1 MRRKVVI
8 AAVLAAALV
17 GVVGAEGILKA
28 REAALPKG
36 TVTVEEVESVT
47 VEASGLDSADTQ
59 LPAIAA
65 ATM

>member
-1 MRRKVVI
+1 MRRKIVV
-8 AAVLAAALV
+8 AVLAAALV

-28 REAALPKG
+28 RDAALPKG
-36 TVTVEEVESVT
+36 SVTVEEVESVV
-47 VEASGLDSADTQ
+47 VEASRLDSAVGQ